1 MKILLFIEEE
11 NMLRRSDISSIR
23 FLKKGYTAANH
34 IRFAKLLSWCIILLF
49 SISTFLSAAPHHKN
63 NVIPS
68 PANLNQPEEN
78 QILKLSLMNAIE
90 MALKENLDIKIESFN
105 TSITENQIKEAKG
118 FFDLQGFFYA
128 SYNKDISKPYSIIST
143 GILDIDT
150 ANIVRG
156 GIEQNIPTGG
166 NYRVQFQNMRSA
178 SNSPFVLFNPR
189 YIPVLSLQVT
199 QSLLKG
205 RGVEVSK
212 KNIYI
217 AQNNHKI
224 SRHQFALRV
233 MEILSNVHQLYFNLI
248 FTIEDLKVKQGSLK
262 LAQDQLEI
270 TRTKVEVGTLA
281 PIEIAQAE
289 AAVARREAEII
300 SAESAVKAA
309 QDQLI
314 KAISSKTDYDSW
326 KIKIEPTEK
335 LTFETKAYDLDN
347 CLETAMKNRPELA
360 QAELNINNKKLN
372 VNFAKNQ
379 KLPQV
384 DLTGSLSFDGL
395 DGDKPI
401 IEGNI
406 FTGEREV
413 VGVIPGGLG
422 GALEELF
429 SLDYRDWTIGVNV
442 TIPIQNKQFEGA
454 YARSKVELEQEKN
467 RYKNTMQNI
476 ILQVKD
482 AVRAIETNKKMVNA
496 TKKARELAEKQLE
509 AEQKK
514 FAVGTSTNFQV
525 LQMQEDLAAALT
537 EEKRAIIDYNVSLFN
552 LKRILGTLLDDMNI
566 NLET

>member
-23 FLKKGYTAANH
+23 FLKKGFKTATH
-34 IRFAKLLSWCIILLF
+34 LRSAKFLSWCIILIF
-49 SISTFLSAAPHHKN
+49 STSVFLSAAPHHKN
-63 NVIPS
+63 NIMPS
-68 PANLNQPEEN
+68 TANLNQPEEK
-78 QILKLSLMNAIE
+78 QILKLSLMDAIE

-105 TSITENQIKEAKG
+105 KNITENQIKEARG
-118 FFDLQGFFYA
+118 FFDLQGFFYT
-128 SYNKDISKPYSIIST
+128 SYSKDVSKPYSIIST
-143 GILDIDT
+143 GVLDIDT
-150 ANIVRG
+150 ANIIRG
-156 GIEQNIPTGG
+156 GVEQNIPTGG
-166 NYRVQFQNMRSA
+166 NYRIQFQNMRSE
-178 SNSPFVLFNPR
+178 SNSPFILFNPR
-189 YIPVLSLQVT
+189 HIPVLSLQVT

-205 RGVEVSK
+205 RGIEISK
-212 KNIYI
+212 RNIYI

-248 FTIEDLKVKQGSLK
+248 FTVEDLKVKQGSLK

-309 QDQLI
+309 QDQLM

-326 KIKIEPTEK
+326 RITIEPTAV
-335 LTFETKAYDLDN
+335 LTFEAKAYDLEE
-347 CLETAMKNRPELA
+347 CFQIAMKNRPELA

-372 VNFAKNQ
+372 VNFTKNQ

-406 FTGEREV
+406 FTGEREI

-467 RYKNTMQNI
+467 RYKNTMQTI

-552 LKRILGTLLDDMNI
+552 LKRILGTLLNDMNI

>member
-1 MKILLFIEEE
+1 MFKRATI
-11 NMLRRSDISSIR
+11 RSIR
-23 FLKKGYTAANH
+23 FLRKGTKVSTH
-34 IRFAKLLSWCIILLF
+34 LSFHKLLVYCIIFTFSATLF
-49 SISTFLSAAPHHKN
+49 LNAAPQSKN
-63 NVIPS
+63 YIPPS
-68 PANLNQPEEN
+68 GEQENQPEEK
-78 QILKLSLMNAIE
+78 QILKISLMDAIE
-90 MALKENLDIKIESFN
+90 TALKENLDIKIESFN
-105 TSITENQIKEAKG
+105 TTITENQIKEAKG

-156 GIEQNIPTGG
+156 GIAQNIPTGG
-166 NYRVQFQNMRSA
+166 NYRIQFQNMRSG
-178 SNSPFVLFNPR
+178 SNTPFVLYNPR
-189 YIPVLSLQVT
+189 YTPVLTLQVT

-205 RGVEVSK
+205 RGTEISK
-212 KNIYI
+212 RNIYI
-217 AQNNHKI
+217 AQNNNKI

-270 TRTKVEVGTLA
+270 TQTKVEVGTLA

-309 QDQLI
+309 QDQLL

-326 KIKIEPTEK
+326 KITIEPTDK

-347 CLETAMKNRPELA
+347 CLEIAMKNRPELA
-360 QAELNINNKKLN
+360 QAELNVNNKQLN
-372 VNFAKNQ
+372 VNFTKNQ

-384 DLTGSLSFDGL
+384 DLTGSLSLDGL

-401 IEGNI
+401 VEGNI

-413 VGVIPGGLG
+413 IGVIPGGLG

-429 SLDYRDWTIGVNV
+429 SLNYRDWTIGVNV

-454 YARSKVELEQEKN
+454 YARSKIELEQEKN
-467 RYKNTMQNI
+467 RYKNTMQTI

-537 EEKRAIIDYNVSLFN
+537 DEKRAVIDYNVSLFN
-552 LKRILGTLLDDMNI
+552 LKRISGTLLKDLNI
-566 NLET
+566 NLEE

>member
-23 FLKKGYTAANH
+23 FLKKGYTAINH

-49 SISTFLSAAPHHKN
+49 SISAFLSAAPHHKN

-68 PANLNQPEEN
+68 PANLNQPEEK
-78 QILKLSLMNAIE
+78 QILKLSLMDAIE

>member
-1 MKILLFIEEE
+1 MFKRATI
-11 NMLRRSDISSIR
+11 RSIR
-23 FLKKGYTAANH
+23 FLRKGTKVSTH
-34 IRFAKLLSWCIILLF
+34 LSFHKLLVCCIIFTFSATLF
-49 SISTFLSAAPHHKN
+49 LHAAPWSKN
-63 NVIPS
+63 YIAPS
-68 PANLNQPEEN
+68 GEQENQPEKK
-78 QILKLSLMNAIE
+78 QILKISLMDAIE
-90 MALKENLDIKIESFN
+90 TALKENLDIKIESFN
-105 TSITENQIKEAKG
+105 TTITENQIKEAKG

-156 GIEQNIPTGG
+156 GIAQNIPTGG
-166 NYRVQFQNMRSA
+166 NYRIQFQNMRSG
-178 SNSPFVLFNPR
+178 SNTPFVLYNPR
-189 YIPVLSLQVT
+189 YTPVLTLQVT

-205 RGVEVSK
+205 RGTEISK
-212 KNIYI
+212 RNIYI
-217 AQNNHKI
+217 AQNNNKI

-309 QDQLI
+309 QDQLL

-326 KIKIEPTEK
+326 KITIEPTDK
-335 LTFETKAYDLDN
+335 LTFEAKAYDLDN
-347 CLETAMKNRPELA
+347 CLEIAMKNRPELA
-360 QAELNINNKKLN
+360 QAELNVNNKQLN
-372 VNFAKNQ
+372 VNFTKNQ

-401 IEGNI
+401 VEGNV

-467 RYKNTMQNI
+467 RYKNTIQTI

-537 EEKRAIIDYNVSLFN
+537 DEKRAVIDYNVSLFN
-552 LKRILGTLLDDMNI
+552 LKRISGTLLEDLNI
-566 NLET
+566 NLEE

>member
-1 MKILLFIEEE
+1 
-11 NMLRRSDISSIR
+11 MLVRSDISTIR
-23 FLKKGYTAANH
+23 FLKRGYKAATH
-34 IRFAKLLSWCIILLF
+34 LRFTKLLSWCIILIF
-49 SISTFLSAAPHHKN
+49 STSVFLSAAPHHKN
-63 NVIPS
+63 NITPS
-68 PANLNQPEEN
+68 TENLNQPEEK
-78 QILKLSLMNAIE
+78 QILKLSLMDTIE

-105 TSITENQIKEAKG
+105 KNITESQIKEARG
-118 FFDLQGFFYA
+118 FFDLQGFFYS

-143 GILDIDT
+143 GVLDIDT
-150 ANIVRG
+150 SNMVRG

-166 NYRVQFQNMRSA
+166 NYRVQFQNVRSE
-178 SNSPFVLFNPR
+178 SNSPFILFNPR
-189 YIPVLSLQVT
+189 HTPVLSLQVT

-205 RGVEVSK
+205 RGIEISK
-212 KNIYI
+212 RNIYI

-281 PIEIAQAE
+281 PIEIAQAD

-309 QDQLI
+309 QDQLM

-326 KIKIEPTEK
+326 KITIEPTAE
-335 LTFETKAYDLDN
+335 LSFEPKAYDLEE
-347 CLETAMKNRPELA
+347 CFQIAMKNRPELA
-360 QAELNINNKKLN
+360 QAELNVNNKKLN
-372 VNFAKNQ
+372 VNFTKNQ

-401 IEGNI
+401 VEGNI

-413 VGVIPGGLG
+413 IGVIPGGLG

-429 SLDYRDWTIGVNV
+429 SLDYRYWTIGVNV

-467 RYKNTMQNI
+467 RYKNTMQTI

-537 EEKRAIIDYNVSLFN
+537 DEKRAVIDYNVSLFN
-552 LKRILGTLLDDMNI
+552 LKRISGTLLKDLNI
-566 NLET
+566 NLEE

>member
-11 NMLRRSDISSIR
+11 NMFKRATIRNIR
-23 FLKKGYTAANH
+23 FSRKGTKVSTH
-34 IRFAKLLSWCIILLF
+34 LSFHKLLVCCIIFTFSATLF
-49 SISTFLSAAPHHKN
+49 LHAAPWSKN
-63 NVIPS
+63 YITPS
-68 PANLNQPEEN
+68 REQENKPEEK
-78 QILKLSLMNAIE
+78 QLLKLSLMDAVE

-105 TSITENQIKEAKG
+105 TTITENQIKEARG
-118 FFDLQGFFYA
+118 FFDLQGFFYT
-128 SYNKDISKPYSIIST
+128 SYRKDVSKPYSIIST

-150 ANIVRG
+150 SNIVRG
-156 GIEQNIPTGG
+156 GIQQNIATGG
-166 NYRVQFQNMRSA
+166 NYSLQFQNIRSE
-178 SNSPFVLFNPR
+178 SNSPFILFNPR
-189 YIPVLSLQVT
+189 FTPVLTLQVT

-205 RGVEVSK
+205 RGIEISK
-212 KNIYI
+212 KNIYV
-217 AQNNHKI
+217 AQNNYKI
-224 SRHQFALRV
+224 SRHQFASKV

-289 AAVARREAEII
+289 AAVARREADII
-300 SAESAVKAA
+300 SSESAVKAA
-309 QDQLI
+309 QDQLM
-314 KAISSKTDYDSW
+314 KAISSKTDFDSW
-326 KIKIEPTEK
+326 KMTIEPTEK
-335 LTFETKAYDLDN
+335 LTFEAKTYDLDN
-347 CLETAMKNRPELA
+347 CLEIAMKNRPELA
-360 QAELNINNKKLN
+360 QAELNVNNKQLN
-372 VNFAKNQ
+372 VNYAKNQ

-395 DGDKPI
+395 DGDKPV

-429 SLDYRDWTIGVNV
+429 SLNYRDWTIGVNV

-454 YARSKVELEQEKN
+454 YARSKVELDQEKS
-467 RYKNTMQNI
+467 RYKNTVQNI

-482 AVRAIETNKKMVNA
+482 AVRAIETNKKMIDA

-537 EEKRAIIDYNVSLFN
+537 EEKRSVIDYDVSLFN
-552 LKRILGTLLDDMNI
+552 LKKITGILLEDLNI
-566 NLET
+566 NLE